1 MALDVA
7 EIERITKLMALVQLG
22 AAQLIPLIA
31 RLREQGGE
39 TEEQILAHAEKA
51 NAEARKLID
60 AL

>member
-1 MALDVA
+1 MTVEEL
-7 EIERITKLMALVQLG
+7 ERITKLIALVQMG
-22 AAQLIPLIA
+22 ANQLIPLIA

-39 TEEQILAHAEKA
+39 TNEQILAHAEKA

>member
-1 MALDVA
+1 MALS
-7 EIERITKLMALVQLG
+7 IEELDRITKLIALVQLG
-22 AAQLIPLIA
+22 ANQLIPLIA

-39 TEEQILAHAEKA
+39 TTDQILAHAEKA

>member
-1 MALDVA
+1 MTVEEL
-7 EIERITKLMALVQLG
+7 ERITRLMALVQLG
-22 AAQLIPLIA
+22 AKELMLLIA

-39 TEEQILAHAEKA
+39 TDEQILAHAEKA